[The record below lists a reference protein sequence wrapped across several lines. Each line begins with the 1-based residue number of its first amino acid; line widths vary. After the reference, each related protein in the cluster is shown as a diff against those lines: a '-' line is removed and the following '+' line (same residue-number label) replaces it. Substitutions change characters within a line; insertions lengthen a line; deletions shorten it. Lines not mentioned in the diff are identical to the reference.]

1 MAEKQTEILLE
12 SGTNELELLEFV
24 VGTQHYGINV
34 AKIRELCQYQTPTPV
49 PNAHPFIEGIFMP
62 RDMLI
67 TVINLSKALGITE
80 SGDTAQDMYIITNFN
95 NLHTAFHVQKV
106 LGIHR
111 ISWEDIAKPDST
123 ISAAGKS
130 AATGIAKVDG
140 RIISYLISRRLYQ
153 EIIQEPG

>member
-1 MAEKQTEILLE
+1 MEKEEIIVAEKQTEILLE
-12 SGTNELELLEFV
+12 SGTNELELLEFM

-80 SGDTAQDMYIITNFN
+80 LGDTSQDMYIITNFN

-106 LGIHR
+106 QNPIRRSVLQER
-111 ISWEDIAKPDST
+111 VLRQESQKLMEELL
-123 ISAAGKS
+123 
-130 AATGIAKVDG
+130 
-140 RIISYLISRRLYQ
+140 SYLISRRLYRRS
-153 EIIQEPG
+153 IRKPV